1 MISLYN
7 EYNETGDYQAFI
19 SAKECGNNKDN
30 FLKVLKEELMDDNIE
45 LAGEVE
51 EGYYRIKG
59 QMNGREM
66 NLENIVGH
74 LPRKEEEQL
83 YFIWQIGNLKRR
95 LYNVV

>member
-51 EGYYRIKG
+51 EGYYRIKRSDEWERDELG
-59 QMNGREM
+59 EYCWAPTQKGRGATLFYM
-66 NLENIVGH
+66 ADWKIK
-74 LPRKEEEQL
+74 KEV
-83 YFIWQIGNLKRR
+83 K
-95 LYNVV
+95 